1 MRRYDKPLAIV
12 LAWTCLGSQLM
23 AQAPAQV
30 VQRPPGP
37 IFIRSYEPTSLPP
50 VQLTNTPRLRA
61 LIRGGKLYLTLQDAI
76 ALAIENNLD
85 LEVDRYGPLTAY
97 WTLKRQKAGGPLQ
110 GVPSTNSVV
119 NQAASGQGVAGSQQA
134 AGLANNNNGNGNTG
148 GNQTI
153 SQIGPI
159 TPNLDPVLQ
168 SAMGFIHRTSPQ
180 SNTTQSQTSALVDTS
195 HVFQNVVQQGLI
207 TGGFVQV
214 SANES
219 YLKENAPT
227 NNLNPSVAPV
237 VQVYVRHNFLN
248 SFGPSVNSR
257 FIRVA
262 EKNIGGARETF
273 RSQLLNLVSNVI
285 NLYWDL
291 VTNNDDLKVRINARD
306 MAQKFMD
313 DTEHQIELG
322 VIAKTERSRAQ
333 AQLSTR
339 KQEVAISEANVRLQE
354 NLVKD
359 ALSRNG
365 LEDPLMDSVE
375 IVPLDRIQVPE
386 QDTLPGLRDLLARA
400 LAKRPDVALNK
411 INDETQEISALG
423 TANGILPFLQGTFA
437 TSNSGL
443 AGVPIPGT
451 PADPFFDGG
460 LGTALGQI
468 FRRNFSTNRAQYVFQ
483 GLIGNHVAQGDYGI
497 DQLQMRQGDLTKRRS
512 LNQIVVD
519 ISFQM
524 TALRQARSRY
534 SVATDGRKLQEQLLE
549 KEQQKFQFGT
559 STITDLVAAQGA
571 LVAAQLAE
579 LTAQSA
585 YSRARIALD
594 QVLGETLETNHVSIG
609 EALEG
614 KVAKESKIAE

>member
-1 MRRYDKPLAIV
+1 
-12 LAWTCLGSQLM
+12 
-23 AQAPAQV
+23 
-30 VQRPPGP
+30 
-37 IFIRSYEPTSLPP
+37 
-50 VQLTNTPRLRA
+50 
-61 LIRGGKLYLTLQDAI
+61 
-76 ALAIENNLD
+76 
-85 LEVDRYGPLTAY
+85 
-97 WTLKRQKAGGPLQ
+97 
-110 GVPSTNSVV
+110 
-119 NQAASGQGVAGSQQA
+119 
-134 AGLANNNNGNGNTG
+134 
-148 GNQTI
+148 
-153 SQIGPI
+153 
-159 TPNLDPVLQ
+159 
-168 SAMGFIHRTSPQ
+168 
-180 SNTTQSQTSALVDTS
+180 
-195 HVFQNVVQQGLI
+195 
-207 TGGFVQV
+207 
-214 SANES
+214 
-219 YLKENAPT
+219 
-227 NNLNPSVAPV
+227 
-237 VQVYVRHNFLN
+237 
-248 SFGPSVNSR
+248 
-257 FIRVA
+257 
-262 EKNIGGARETF
+262 
-273 RSQLLNLVSNVI
+273 
-285 NLYWDL
+285 
-291 VTNNDDLKVRINARD
+291 
-306 MAQKFMD
+306 
-313 DTEHQIELG
+313 
-322 VIAKTERSRAQ
+322 
-333 AQLSTR
+333 
-339 KQEVAISEANVRLQE
+339 
-354 NLVKD
+354 
-359 ALSRNG
+359 
-365 LEDPLMDSVE
+365 VE

-423 TANGILPFLQGTFA
+423 TANGILPFLQVTFA